1 MRRLENVRAALAS
14 HDDAGAREKLVAI
27 LGETPLNL
35 VALVLLQEICAK
47 EGRFQASEALLKR
60 IVRLDPNNL
69 DATQALALLLFQR
82 RELALAEAHA
92 RNAVRLSP
100 LDAQSHNLMGMI
112 MTDAHRVQ
120 FGEFHYRRAMQLLPR
135 SPILIA
141 NLAWCL
147 KSQGRMAESRR
158 LYERSV
164 ELDPNIFQT
173 LFGWA
178 QMEETDRNFSRAA
191 ELLDAAERR
200 APGRRA

>member
-1 MRRLENVRAALAS
+1 MTNTNAAEDSAPCSCGSGLPANRCCKLDVNATWPSVDAVRRLENVRAALAS

-69 DATQALALLLFQR
+69 AATQALALLLFQR

-92 RNAVRLSP
+92 RNAVRLAP

-112 MTDAHRVQ
+112 MTEAHRPQV
-120 FGEFHYRRAMQLLPR
+120 GEFHYRRAM
-135 SPILIA
+135 
-141 NLAWCL
+141 
-147 KSQGRMAESRR
+147 
-158 LYERSV
+158 
-164 ELDPNIFQT
+164 
-173 LFGWA
+173 
-178 QMEETDRNFSRAA
+178 RAA
-191 ELLDAAERR
+191 APRR
-200 APGRRA
+200 ARS